1 MLLTSILQAHIERA
15 LHDHFLFRKLTDT
28 QCHVLLD
35 CMQRV
40 EVQPGEVVVKQASF
54 LALNFFSNLFGV
66 LKLFYTI
73 LILFTKHLGWK
84 SFKDSQQFKVH
95 MESNGNMDVI
105 LLMLYFGI
113 CECINMKKKKIETSE
128 TALLNILRLINNTL
142 FLVAQNF

>member
-1 MLLTSILQAHIERA
+1 
-15 LHDHFLFRKLTDT
+15 
-28 QCHVLLD
+28 
-35 CMQRV
+35 MQRV